1 MPASRV
7 RTPRNPDLRGGS
19 VKQLTHTS
27 PLPDRGLDT
36 QRADDRGPEVRPTY
50 VYGTQHSGT
59 TIIYNFLARHRDF
72 AWFSQYSH
80 RDGAVPGRRRM
91 PVAHAADRV
100 LRSML
105 TPDWHKPPPALSKRE
120 RVSIH
125 GLRRAR
131 QGLSVRLVPRPQEA
145 VDVYRYVLAAPTDAE
160 AVSRMRRLVDQ
171 ECQRWRRT
179 AFLAKP
185 LPMFGHLDVLQA
197 AHPHARMIHIVRD
210 GRPVAASIREKFM
223 RSGQSS
229 REGLD
234 LAAARWLE
242 VLDEVEQLQLPVLTL
257 RYEDFCADVHGC
269 LRRLLE
275 HAGLDTEAFPF
286 AGIPI
291 ELNPTNERRLRDFG
305 PGELEA
311 VQDVQ
316 APVLRRLGYLD
327 PPV

>member
-1 MPASRV
+1 
-7 RTPRNPDLRGGS
+7 
-19 VKQLTHTS
+19 VKPSTHTS
-27 PLPDRGLDT
+27 PLPDGRLDP
-36 QRADDRGPEVRPTY
+36 QRADDRGPEVRPVY

-59 TIIYNFLARHRDF
+59 TILYNLLALHPDF

-91 PVAHAADRV
+91 PMAHAADHA
-100 LRSML
+100 LRSVR
-105 TPDWHKPPPALSKRE
+105 THDWQKPPPALGKRE
-120 RVSIH
+120 RVSTL

-145 VDVYRYVLAAPTDAE
+145 VDILGSVVAAPTHAE
-160 AVSRMRRLVDQ
+160 AATRMRRLVDQ
-171 ECQRWRRT
+171 ECRRWRRT

-185 LPMFGHLDVLQA
+185 LPMFGHLDILQA
-197 AHPHARMIHIVRD
+197 AHRHARMIHIVRD

-275 HAGLDTEAFPF
+275 HAGLDAEAFPF
-286 AGIPI
+286 AGIPTT
-291 ELNPTNERRLRDFG
+291 LNPTNERRLRDFG

-311 VQDVQ
+311 VQEVQ
-316 APVLRRLGYLD
+316 APALRRLGYLD
-327 PPV
+327 YPV

>member
-1 MPASRV
+1 
-7 RTPRNPDLRGGS
+7 
-19 VKQLTHTS
+19 VKSLTRTS
-27 PLPDRGLDT
+27 PLPDGGLDT
-36 QRADDRGPEVRPTY
+36 QRADHRGLEVRPVY
-50 VYGTQHSGT
+50 VYGAQHSGT
-59 TIIYNFLARHRDF
+59 TILYNLLALHPDF
-72 AWFSQYSH
+72 AWFSQYSC
-80 RDGAVPGRRRM
+80 RDGAVPGRRPLPM
-91 PVAHAADRV
+91 AQAADRV
-100 LRSML
+100 LRSL
-105 TPDWHKPPPALSKRE
+105 SRHDWRKPRPALGKRE
-120 RVSIH
+120 RLSTL

-131 QGLSVRLVPRPQEA
+131 RGLSVRLVPRPQEA
-145 VDVYRYVLAAPTDAE
+145 VDILGYVVAAPTHAE

-197 AHPHARMIHIVRD
+197 AHRHARMIHIVRD
-210 GRPVAASIREKFM
+210 GRPVAVSIREKFM

-269 LRRLLE
+269 LRRFLE
-275 HAGLDTEAFPF
+275 YAGLDTDAFPF
-286 AGIPI
+286 AGIPTT
-291 ELNPTNERRLRDFG
+291 LTPTNERRLRDFG

-311 VQDVQ
+311 VHDVQ
-316 APVLRRLGYLD
+316 APALRRLGYLD
-327 PPV
+327 

>member
-1 MPASRV
+1 
-7 RTPRNPDLRGGS
+7 
-19 VKQLTHTS
+19 VKLLTLAN
-27 PLPDRGLDT
+27 PLPDPSLDAE
-36 QRADDRGPEVRPTY
+36 RPDDRGLEVRPMY

-59 TIIYNFLARHRDF
+59 TILYNLLALHPDF

-80 RDGAVPGRRRM
+80 RDGAVPGRRPLPM
-91 PVAHAADRV
+91 AHAADRV
-100 LRSML
+100 LRFVL
-105 TPDWHKPPPALSKRE
+105 THDWQKPPQALGLRE
-120 RVSIH
+120 RVSTL

-131 QGLSVRLVPRPQEA
+131 HGLSVRLVPRPQESF
-145 VDVYRYVLAAPTDAE
+145 DILGYVVAAPTHADA
-160 AVSRMRRLVDQ
+160 ASRMRRLVDQ
-171 ECQRWRRT
+171 ECRRWHRT

-197 AHPHARMIHIVRD
+197 AHRHARMIHLVRD

-257 RYEDFCADVHGC
+257 RYEDFCGDVHGC

-275 HAGLDTEAFPF
+275 YAGLDAEAFPI
-286 AGIPI
+286 AGIPT
-291 ELNPTNERRLRDFG
+291 ELNPTNERRLRDFS

-311 VQDVQ
+311 VQDAQ
-316 APVLRRLGYLD
+316 APALRRLGYLD
-327 PPV
+327 YSA

>member
-1 MPASRV
+1 VKPLT
-7 RTPRNPDLRGGS
+7 RTS
-19 VKQLTHTS
+19 Q
-27 PLPDRGLDT
+27 LPDGDLDT
-36 QRADDRGPEVRPTY
+36 QRADHRCTEVRPTY

-59 TIIYNFLARHRDF
+59 TILYNLLALHPDF

-80 RDGAVPGRRRM
+80 RDGAVPGRRPIPM
-91 PVAHAADRV
+91 MHAVDRLV
-100 LRSML
+100 RSVRRH
-105 TPDWHKPPPALSKRE
+105 DWHKPPPALGKRE
-120 RVSIH
+120 RVSTH

-145 VDVYRYVLAAPTDAE
+145 VDIFGYVVAAPTRAE

-171 ECQRWRRT
+171 ECRRWRRT

-197 AHPHARMIHIVRD
+197 AHRHARMIHIVRD
-210 GRPVAASIREKFM
+210 GRPVAASIREKFR
-223 RSGQSS
+223 RSGQSP

-234 LAAARWLE
+234 LAAARWLA
-242 VLDEVEQLQLPVLTL
+242 VLDEVEQLQLPVLSL

-275 HAGLDTEAFPF
+275 YAGLDAETLPF
-286 AGIPI
+286 ADIPTA
-291 ELNPTNERRLRDFG
+291 LAPTNEHRLRDFG

-311 VQDVQ
+311 VQDAQ
-316 APVLRRLGYLD
+316 APALRRLGYLD
-327 PPV
+327 

>member
-1 MPASRV
+1 
-7 RTPRNPDLRGGS
+7 
-19 VKQLTHTS
+19 VKTS
-27 PLPDRGLDT
+27 TLPNPLPDVGLDT
-36 QRADDRGPEVRPTY
+36 ERAGDRGLEVRPVY

-59 TIIYNFLARHRDF
+59 TILYNLLALHPDF

-80 RDGAVPGRRRM
+80 RDGALPGRRPM
-91 PVAHAADRV
+91 PMAHAADRV
-100 LRSML
+100 LRLAL
-105 TPDWHKPPPALSKRE
+105 THDWEKPPPALGKRE
-120 RVSIH
+120 RVSTR

-131 QGLSVRLVPRPQEA
+131 RGLSVRLVPRPQEA
-145 VDVYRYVLAAPTDAE
+145 VDILGYVVAAPTHAE
-160 AVSRMRRLVDQ
+160 ATSRMRRLVDQ
-171 ECQRWRRT
+171 ECRRWRRS

-185 LPMFGHLDVLQA
+185 LPMFGHLDVLRA
-197 AHPHARMIHIVRD
+197 AHRHARMIHLVRD

-275 HAGLDTEAFPF
+275 FAGLDTEAFPF
-286 AGIPI
+286 AGIPTA
-291 ELNPTNERRLRDFG
+291 LTPTNERRLRDFA

-311 VQDVQ
+311 VQDAQ
-316 APVLRRLGYLD
+316 APALRRLGYLD
-327 PPV
+327 